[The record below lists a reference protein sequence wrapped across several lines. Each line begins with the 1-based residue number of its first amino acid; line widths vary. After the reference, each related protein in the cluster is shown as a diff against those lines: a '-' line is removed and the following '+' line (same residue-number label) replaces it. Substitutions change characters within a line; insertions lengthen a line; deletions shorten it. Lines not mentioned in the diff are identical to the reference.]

1 MPESDIRRYEARAAS
16 TDIFGRVLCSVR
28 DHHFVIDGPVHNEC
42 PGEEVTPGELF
53 LAAVASCGVE
63 LIQVV
68 AKTEGIALQ
77 GIHATIEGRMDRS
90 QPVRPDLG
98 RGALP
103 DSPLPCPEPQG
114 RGRDACAQCSS
125 CCVQMLREILRPPA
139 SWR

>member
-1 MPESDIRRYEARAAS
+1 MPESDIRRYEAQAAS

-68 AKTEGIALQ
+68 AKSEGIALQ
-77 GIHATIEGRMDRS
+77 GIQAAIEGRMDRS
-90 QPVRPDLG
+90 QPVRPDISLFNAVSLHFRMRGVSGNEARLLVEKFKG
-98 RGALP
+98 R
-103 DSPLPCPEPQG
+103 
-114 RGRDACAQCSS
+114 
-125 CCVQMLREILRPPA
+125 
-139 SWR
+139 